1 MPTPWVVIEVGLRSG
16 GAGADDPVDGLILMS
31 AVVLL
36 EGSGGDGNN
45 ERGGSVSFDGH
56 CLSLGRCM
64 RPIYS
69 PDLCDLL

>member
-1 MPTPWVVIEVGLRSG
+1 VPTPWVVIEVGLRSG
-16 GAGADDPVDGLILMS
+16 GAGADDPVNGLILMS

-45 ERGGSVSFDGH
+45 ERGGSVSFDGR

-64 RPIYS
+64 RPITH
-69 PDLCDLL
+69 LILRDLL